1 LLFPVRQ
8 EDSDMSVN
16 GTAVSE
22 SVNGSASRTWQQPR
36 GVGRPSTVAPFAPQ
50 IEAWLRE
57 APTMSGA
64 EVLRRAREVG
74 YRGGKS
80 ALYELVRRLRMP
92 LTASQSVA
100 PSNTSQ

>member
-1 LLFPVRQ
+1 
-8 EDSDMSVN
+8 MSVN

-22 SVNGSASRTWQQPR
+22 SANGSASRTWHQQPR

-80 ALYELVRRLRMP
+80 ALYELVRRLRIP
-92 LTASQSVA
+92 ITASLTVV
-100 PSNTSQ
+100 PSNGSR

>member
-1 LLFPVRQ
+1 
-8 EDSDMSVN
+8 MSLN
-16 GTAVSE
+16 GTAVGE
-22 SVNGSASRTWQQPR
+22 SVSGGASRPWLSPR

-57 APTMSGA
+57 TPALSGA

-80 ALYELVRRLRMP
+80 ALYELVRRLRIP
-92 LTASQSVA
+92 ISASLTVLPGNSGNASR
-100 PSNTSQ
+100 